1 MSEALTLTFH
11 ALADPTRRRILER
24 LRKGAASV
32 QELADPL
39 PISQPA
45 GSKHLKVLDRA
56 GLVERR
62 NDAQRRYASLRAKP
76 LKEAVLY
83 MCEFHE
89 AWDKNF
95 DRLDDLLEDLQAE
108 ARRKR

>member
-1 MSEALTLTFH
+1 MSDRLTLTFH

-24 LRKGAASV
+24 LRRGAASV

-45 GSKHLKVLDRA
+45 VSKHLKVLEAA

-62 NDAQRRYASLRAKP
+62 NDGQRRYASLRGKP
-76 LKEAVLY
+76 LQEAVVY
-83 MCEFHE
+83 MCEFQG
-89 AWDKNF
+89 AWDKRF
-95 DRLDDLLEDLQAE
+95 ARLDDLLADLQQE
-108 ARRKR
+108 TRRKR